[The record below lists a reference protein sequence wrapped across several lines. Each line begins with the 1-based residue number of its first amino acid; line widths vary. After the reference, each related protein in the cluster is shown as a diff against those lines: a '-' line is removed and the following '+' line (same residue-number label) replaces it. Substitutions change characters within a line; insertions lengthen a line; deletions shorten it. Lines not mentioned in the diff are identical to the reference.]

1 MSAERETSLDVL
13 SRHALPALALVHR
26 IGLNDVTWELFATR
40 VKYDRADEGGKEGK
54 CAGFAA
60 EQCLEIRRSTGNI
73 YRNIYDI
80 YVCAIIGNYLIQ
92 RAKRRD
98 RREIGALRIDG
109 KYSKYN

>member
-1 MSAERETSLDVL
+1 MS
-13 SRHALPALALVHR
+13 
-26 IGLNDVTWELFATR
+26 GN
-40 VKYDRADEGGKEGK
+40 
-54 CAGFAA
+54 
-60 EQCLEIRRSTGNI
+60 STIDWQYIYI

>member
-1 MSAERETSLDVL
+1 MS
-13 SRHALPALALVHR
+13 
-26 IGLNDVTWELFATR
+26 GN
-40 VKYDRADEGGKEGK
+40 
-54 CAGFAA
+54 
-60 EQCLEIRRSTGNI
+60 STI
-73 YRNIYDI
+73 DWQYISHIYDI